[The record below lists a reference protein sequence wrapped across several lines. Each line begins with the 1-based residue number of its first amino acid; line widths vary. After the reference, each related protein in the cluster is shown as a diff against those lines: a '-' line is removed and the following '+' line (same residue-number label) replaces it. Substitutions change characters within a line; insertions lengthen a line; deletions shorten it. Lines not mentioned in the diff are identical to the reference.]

1 MIVIQYKNCYSGLI
15 TKKSLS
21 GEGVFFLLLLP
32 WKQTTI
38 KRIFLLLSLKTYD
51 SKDGIT
57 YSDRYFNLTATYH
70 HIWKFQ
76 HPLHPF

>member
-1 MIVIQYKNCYSGLI
+1 MIVIQYKNKNCYSGLI

-21 GEGVFFLLLLP
+21 GVGVFFLLLLP

-57 YSDRYFNLTATYH
+57 
-70 HIWKFQ
+70 
-76 HPLHPF
+76 

>member
-21 GEGVFFLLLLP
+21 GVFLLLLP

>member
-1 MIVIQYKNCYSGLI
+1 MIVIQYKNCSSGLI

-21 GEGVFFLLLLP
+21 GEGVFLLLFP
-32 WKQTTI
+32 RKQTTI

-57 YSDRYFNLTATYH
+57 YNDRYFNLTATYH

>member
-1 MIVIQYKNCYSGLI
+1 MIVIQYKNCSSGLI

-21 GEGVFFLLLLP
+21 GEGVFLLLFP

-57 YSDRYFNLTATYH
+57 
-70 HIWKFQ
+70 
-76 HPLHPF
+76 